1 MFDQNGRIV
10 VNPTSTVHVPESNA
24 TESLDASNVVEETH
38 TRVTSASYTKRPKAL
53 RWTKEETYKFYM
65 GLRQYGTSFGMIA
78 SLFPGRERR
87 HIKNKYNREERS
99 HPELVTLALKNAMP
113 MQEALPAPP
122 PFISLVDKPK
132 QNKGDEENKKKK
144 TKKKAATKK
153 SSKKNLRK
161 GAKGG
166 AGASQPAAGRRRT
179 PRGHEI

>member
-1 MFDQNGRIV
+1 MFDKNGRIV

-24 TESLDASNVVEETH
+24 TESLDAGNVVEETH

-99 HPELVTLALKNAMP
+99 HPELVTLALKNAIP

-122 PFISLVDKPK
+122 EFISLVDKPEDG
-132 QNKGDEENKKKK
+132 GDEEDKKTSKKK
-144 TKKKAATKK
+144 TATKKKTVVAKKTSKKKAA
-153 SSKKNLRK
+153 
-161 GAKGG
+161 
-166 AGASQPAAGRRRT
+166 QPPSGRRRT

>member
-1 MFDQNGRIV
+1 M
-10 VNPTSTVHVPESNA
+10 
-24 TESLDASNVVEETH
+24 VEETH

-132 QNKGDEENKKKK
+132 EKGDEENKKKT
-144 TKKKAATKK
+144 TKKKAVTKK